1 LHVFGNGVPWET
13 LGTKGELSEW
23 GNYMEIHDVYREPN
37 IFRVVK
43 SKRERW
49 AEDVAYVVASRNVG

>member
-1 LHVFGNGVPWET
+1 MFGNSVPRKT

-23 GNYMEIHDVYREPN
+23 GNCMEIHDVYREPN

-43 SKRERW
+43 SKRER
-49 AEDVAYVVASRNVG
+49 

>member
-1 LHVFGNGVPWET
+1 MFGNRVPRET

-23 GNYMEIHDVYREPN
+23 GNYLELHDVYREPN

-43 SKRERW
+43 SKGKRW
-49 AEDVAYVVASRNVG
+49 TGDVAYVVATRNVG